1 MRDPRI
7 NRIMGSNSGLF
18 GTRQFFCD
26 FDSSQV
32 RDSCAVLPKS
42 GDLQTAMKHVNLH
55 VTDFFVILSVRPRAA
70 YGIHVVHDYEY
81 KNGQYVIASSA

>member
-18 GTRQFFCD
+18 GTRQFFCG

-55 VTDFFVILSVRPRAA
+55 VTGFFVILVYVRGLRMLCM
-70 YGIHVVHDYEY
+70 ITSIKMD
-81 KNGQYVIASSA
+81 NM